1 MNNALK
7 SPKNIMLG
15 SLFILAVTAIA
26 WQTKDSTNKKDNTTT
41 AKQAGDT
48 TRPGKRSNGKDE
60 FRMKDLDNAMKD
72 LDIQLKDL
80 DVHLK
85 NLDIDLSKEINN
97 ALSKIDL
104 EEIRKEVES
113 SLKEIDTEKITKEVQ
128 AEIKKIDFD
137 KIKIEINNALKD
149 AQVEVKKVD
158 MEKVKQQMQELK
170 QSMNSG
176 KFKQQMDDAMKGAK
190 EAIQNAK
197 EQLQELKQF
206 TDELQKD
213 GLIDKKKGYS
223 VEWKNGG
230 DLYINGNKQ
239 SKEISGKYKK
249 YYKEDGYNFK
259 MNAGDD
265 DDDEGESM

>member
-15 SLFILAVTAIA
+15 ALLILAVTAVA
-26 WQTKDSTNKKDNTTT
+26 WQTKDSTNKKDNTAT

-48 TRPGKRSNGKDE
+48 TRPGKRSDDKNE
-60 FRMKDLDNAMKD
+60 FRMKDLDDAMKD
-72 LDIQLKDL
+72 LDIQMKDL

-85 NLDIDLSKEINN
+85 DLNIDLSKEINN
-97 ALSKIDL
+97 AISKIDFD
-104 EEIRKEVES
+104 EIRKEVAN
-113 SLKEIDTEKITKEVQ
+113 SLKEIDVDKIIKEVQ
-128 AEIKKIDFD
+128 DEIKKIDFD
-137 KIKIEINNALKD
+137 KIKIEIDNALKD

-176 KFKQQMDDAMKGAK
+176 KFKQQMDAAMQGAK
-190 EAIQNAK
+190 EAIKKAQK
-197 EQLQELKQF
+197 ELQELKQF

-213 GLIDKKKGYS
+213 GLIDKKKPYS
-223 VEWKNGG
+223 IEWKNGG
-230 DLYINGNKQ
+230 ELFINGNKQ
-239 SKEISGKYKK
+239 SKEISDKYRK
-249 YYKEDGYNFK
+249 YYREDGYKIN
-259 MNAGDD
+259 MNSDD